1 MLLVV
6 SRDGVGIDV
15 TTTGSLLMVVSGDDD
30 GVEVA
35 VLSEWSG
42 SKNLVKLEISF
53 SVLVSEDI
61 PDVDSELMVSGDG
74 VGVLVTSNTI
84 GSCILLVAS
93 GLGFSVVE
101 EGEKALSVLL
111 EMLALSFIVNGQLVT
126 TREW

>member
-1 MLLVV
+1 MV

-35 VLSEWSG
+35 VLSELSG

-61 PDVDSELMVSGDG
+61 PDVDSELMVSGDC
-74 VGVLVTSNTI
+74 VGVLVVSNTI

-93 GLGFSVVE
+93 GVGFSVVE